1 MITNE
6 EKKIYEDV
14 KKAYFMYDFLKRVKE
29 RKETGSCLE
38 GLTVDELKKNKIFLD
53 KAYDYFRQTE
63 VKDRTYNDILDS
75 VIETMEFQVK
85 RDVYFKN
92 VWKFISCNLDDEHY
106 AEAEYD
112 FFDTM
117 TEGKRSC
124 FENLPFDPIYSG
136 VEGSIEYK
144 ETFSFDNKPSSFR
157 LSQTQENCFYVTEVH
172 PYEAT
177 GEYACIWHHAY
188 EGVSFEVVCVGS
200 YDECMEYARNS
211 AKAVYA
217 DFEHG
222 EYDEFTDQVIVD
234 TENEWQVWDVV
245 KLPD

>member
-6 EKKIYEDV
+6 EKRTYENV
-14 KKAYFMYDFLKRVKE
+14 KKAYFMNDFLKRVKE

-38 GLTVDELKKNKIFLD
+38 GLAVEELKKNKIFLD
-53 KAYDYFRQTE
+53 EAYDYFRQTE

-75 VIETMEFQVK
+75 VIDSMEFQIK
-85 RDVYFKN
+85 RDVYYKN
-92 VWKFISCNLDDEHY
+92 VWKFIRCTLDDEHY
-106 AEAEYD
+106 AEAEYA

-172 PYEAT
+172 L
-177 GEYACIWHHAY
+177 
-188 EGVSFEVVCVGS
+188 
-200 YDECMEYARNS
+200 M
-211 AKAVYA
+211 
-217 DFEHG
+217 
-222 EYDEFTDQVIVD
+222 
-234 TENEWQVWDVV
+234 
-245 KLPD
+245 KLPENMPASGIMLMKESVLRLYALVLMMSAWNTPETVQKQYMLISNTANMMNLRIR